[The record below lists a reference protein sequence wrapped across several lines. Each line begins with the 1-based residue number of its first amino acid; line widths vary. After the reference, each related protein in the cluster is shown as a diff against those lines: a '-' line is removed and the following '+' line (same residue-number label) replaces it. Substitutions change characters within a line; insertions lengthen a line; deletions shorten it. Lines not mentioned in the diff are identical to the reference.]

1 MKIGHL
7 LLSLLSVGIVTES
20 GISSPAWG
28 QSSDPVPQF
37 APEEQITI
45 SVYEQASPAV
55 VTIQSRRG
63 GSGSGS
69 LVSPEGLVL
78 TNEHVVRGSNGQV
91 QVTTAQGRRFLGQV
105 IAVDRPNDLAL
116 IRLQTNGEV
125 FPTVTLADPSGIRV
139 GQQVFAIG
147 SPFGLSGTLTTGIL
161 SRISS
166 NGDLQTDAAINP
178 GNSGGP
184 LLNSRGELIGV
195 NKAILSAGR
204 GGNTGIGFATNAT
217 VAGQFIAQNQ
227 GNSGM
232 ATAASGPRLGVS
244 INSQTLVIQE
254 IQPGSVANR
263 IGLLPGD
270 QILGLNGQR
279 LVSLD
284 QLLLTLDQRPSRLF
298 LTMNRR
304 GNGGSIQIEF

>member
-7 LLSLLSVGIVTES
+7 LLSVFSLGIVTES
-20 GISSPAWG
+20 WIGTPVWG
-28 QSSDPVPQF
+28 QNSQSIPQF
-37 APEEQITI
+37 GPEEQISI
-45 SVYEQASPAV
+45 SVYEKASPAV
-55 VTIQSRRG
+55 VTIQSRAG

-91 QVTTAQGRRFLGQV
+91 QVTTAQGGRFLGQV
-105 IAVDRPNDLAL
+105 IAVDRSNDLAL
-116 IRLQTNGEV
+116 IRLQTNGEL
-125 FPTVTLADPSGIRV
+125 FASLSLADPGGIRV

-161 SRISS
+161 SRVGS

-217 VAGQFIAQNQ
+217 VASTFIAQNQ
-227 GNSGM
+227 GITGI
-232 ATAASGPRLGVS
+232 APAASGPRLGVS
-244 INSQTLVIQE
+244 INTQTLVIQE

-279 LVSLD
+279 LVSLE
-284 QLLLTLDQRPSRLF
+284 QLLQTLDQSPRRLF
-298 LTMNRR
+298 LTINRR
-304 GNGGSIQIEF
+304 GNVGIIQVQF